1 MAKKKSKKYKPGK
14 YRWLVS
20 PNKPLER
27 FDLIEID
34 ISKMM
39 RGPDKKPTLHAT
51 GGLIKGQPKLAKKG
65 WK

>member
-14 YRWLVS
+14 YQWLVS
-20 PNKPLER
+20 SDKPLER

-39 RGPDKKPTLHAT
+39 RGPDKKRTLHSI

>member
-1 MAKKKSKKYKPGK
+1 MAKKKPRKKRK
-14 YRWLVS
+14 YQWLVS
-20 PNKPLER
+20 SDKPIER
-27 FDLIEID
+27 MDLIEID

-39 RGPDKKPTLHAT
+39 RGPDKKRTLHSI